1 MPPEAQWQAGL
12 DTSRSAE
19 KEIKVDH
26 NTKARSNSSPP
37 VVDTGTKPPHSYAQ
51 LIVMAILQ
59 SPKKMLGLAEIYRWI
74 SGNYS
79 FYSASEIGWQNCIR
93 HNLSRHKCFIKIQN
107 PNSGKGSYWGIEA
120 GAESQFLEAKRGRKS
135 TRTVENTIKS
145 THHKP
150 PRPTLAPID
159 DPTLPPPVLISQ
171 AATTA
176 TTATLPTAE
185 TTPPTPVELSSDVH
199 IAILDSPALEE
210 FLEKS
215 IDSELPLDASTPSPL
230 PTNIRPSPTVARHAE
245 HGSNGPSVSHNSTPS
260 TTTQPHKRKFA
271 SMEDNGYI
279 SLYGSTTIRPKH
291 VLTTEADRLSIKR
304 GRAEAEIARLRQ
316 LSPSGLAKGR
326 STWSFELSRAS
337 STPSQRAHDKQL
349 LTPLT
354 PAAKIEPFVHPPCV
368 STSTDLRIHRKKVRD
383 MLQSPIC
390 RVTDM
395 DDFIPWSPVFSLDD
409 AA

>member
-12 DTSRSAE
+12 DTN
-19 KEIKVDH
+19 H
-26 NTKARSNSSPP
+26 NTKARTNSSPT
-37 VVDTGTKPPHSYAQ
+37 V
-51 LIVMAILQ
+51 LIAMAILQ

-79 FYSASEIGWQNCIR
+79 FYSASEIGRQNCIR
-93 HNLSRHKCFIKIQN
+93 HNLSLHKCFIKIQN
-107 PNSGKGSYWGIEA
+107 PNSGKGSYWSIEA

-135 TRTVENTIKS
+135 TRTVKNTIKS
-145 THHKP
+145 THHKS

-176 TTATLPTAE
+176 TTAMTAALTTAE
-185 TTPPTPVELSSDVH
+185 ATPPTPVELSSDVH
-199 IAILDSPALEE
+199 IAILDNPTLEE

-230 PTNIRPSPTVARHAE
+230 PTSIRPSPTVARHAE

-260 TTTQPHKRKFA
+260 TSTQPHKRKFA
-271 SMEDNGYI
+271 SMEDSGYI
-279 SLYGSTTIRPKH
+279 SLYGSTTIQPKH

-316 LSPSGLAKGR
+316 LSPSGLAKGG
-326 STWSFELSRAS
+326 STWSFDLSRAS

-368 STSTDLRIHRKKVRD
+368 STSTDLRIHHKKVRD

-395 DDFIPWSPVFSLDD
+395 DDFIPWSPIFSLDD
-409 AA
+409 AT